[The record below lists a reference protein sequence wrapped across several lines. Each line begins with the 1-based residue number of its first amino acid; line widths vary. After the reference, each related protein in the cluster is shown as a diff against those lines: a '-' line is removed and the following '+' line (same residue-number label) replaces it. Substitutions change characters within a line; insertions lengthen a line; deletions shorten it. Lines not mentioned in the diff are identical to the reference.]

1 MPTLFNSH
9 FWWYD
14 NQVWF
19 LKATHFS
26 RLEIRYCGLFC
37 QPPQHEWLWPW
48 QPRGIRKLYFLFLPL
63 EGHYHSSRIRTK
75 TSWNSKSVNKSSI
88 TSILKEK
95 LLWPSMIVIVHPSPS
110 KLLLM
115 LSRMVKLFLMLLR
128 AKVLDYYSK
137 LSHAFHIILHQMGQR
152 KRIGFFPFHFP
163 VLELFPTAFLILT
176 QIQYAFE
183 YNLTL
188 SLEGD
193 TKAAILCEI
202 NDSFVHK
209 KSWLF

>member
-152 KRIGFFPFHFP
+152 KRIGFFPLSFSGIGI
-163 VLELFPTAFLILT
+163 VSNCILNFDSNT
-176 QIQYAFE
+176 VRIWIQP
-183 YNLTL
+183 N
-188 SLEGD
+188 
-193 TKAAILCEI
+193 
-202 NDSFVHK
+202 FVARRRH
-209 KSWLF
+209 